1 MLKLIHTADWHLGQT
16 LHGQPREAEHQA
28 FLDTLLETLSE
39 RHIDALLIAGDV
51 FDNANP
57 SIRAQEQL
65 YQFIRQAHQRC
76 PQLDIVLIAGNHDS
90 GARIELPAPLLAQF
104 NTHALGRVHWHPSQV
119 ETPRQLDTDA
129 LRIPLTDAQG
139 QIVAW
144 CLALPFLRPAEVTGS
159 GLGDDYL
166 QGIEMVHRQLIQAAV
181 DKRAPGQALVAMSH
195 AHLTTGQVSEDSERP
210 IIIGGAESI
219 STQLFPAELAYV
231 AMGHLHRPQQL
242 QEHPCIRYS
251 GSPLP
256 MSFAE
261 THYPHQL
268 VEVTLEGESLANVTP
283 IPLPHYAAM
292 RRVPAQPA
300 PLDTVMSAL
309 KALAQECQ
317 TSTEHHGSAPLP
329 PERWPWLEV
338 RVLLTQP
345 EPNLRQQIEAVLAE
359 APVRLVRIQVHYAQ
373 SEHSAETPSLEQLD
387 RLTPT
392 DILTRHWQA
401 QFGQAPDAELM
412 ADFQWLVEQAQADDE
427 AFEDNPSASE
437 NPALKTSAA
446 GDES

>member
-16 LHGQPREAEHQA
+16 LHGQSREAEHQA

-76 PQLDIVLIAGNHDS
+76 PQLEIVLIAGNHDS

-104 NTHALGRVHWHPSQV
+104 NTYALGRVHWQPSQV
-119 ETPRQLDTDA
+119 DTPRQLDADA
-129 LRIPLTDAQG
+129 LCIPLTDAQG
-139 QIVAW
+139 NIAAW
-144 CLALPFLRPAEVTGS
+144 CLALPFLRPAEVTGP
-159 GLGDDYL
+159 GLGDHYL
-166 QGIEMVHRQLIQAAV
+166 QGIESVHQQLIEAALA
-181 DKRAPGQALVAMSH
+181 KRAPGQALVAMSH

-210 IIIGGAESI
+210 IIIGGAESM
-219 STQLFPAELAYV
+219 SAQLFPAELAYV

-242 QEHPCIRYS
+242 QDHPCIRYS

-261 THYPHQL
+261 TQYPHQL
-268 VEVTLEGESLANVTP
+268 VEVTLEGEALANITP
-283 IPLPHYAAM
+283 IMLPHYAAM

-300 PLDTVMSAL
+300 PLDTVISELKTLVQESAPQV
-309 KALAQECQ
+309 KDDQAQ
-317 TSTEHHGSAPLP
+317 APLP

-345 EPNLRQQIEAVLAE
+345 EPNLRQQIETVLAD

-373 SEHSAETPSLEQLD
+373 SEHQTETPSLEQLD

-401 QFGQAPDAELM
+401 QFGQAPDPELI
-412 ADFQWLVEQAQADDE
+412 ADFQWLVEQAQADN
-427 AFEDNPSASE
+427 EDVESASSV
-437 NPALKTSAA
+437 T
-446 GDES
+446 GDDS